1 MKAPADRS
9 FVAPLVVGALAVA
22 CCAVVGLLALGAG
35 TGFLALA
42 RFWPLTTIGASI
54 LVFGL
59 AWLIGVRS
67 SPKKLGSKLVTIVKA
82 ADRGLTMVGSQCCGA
97 RSAKPRARATD
108 QEAERHSVDSPS
120 SVSPSSEPPVERT
133 HEEAP

>member
-1 MKAPADRS
+1 
-9 FVAPLVVGALAVA
+9 LVVGVLAIA
-22 CCAVVGLLALGAG
+22 CCAVPTLLALGAG
-35 TGFLALA
+35 AAFVVLA
-42 RFWPLTTIGASI
+42 RFWPLTTIGAVI

-67 SPKKLGSKLVTIVKA
+67 SPKKLGSRLVTMVKA

-108 QEAERHSVDSPS
+108 QEGERHSVDSPS
-120 SVSPSSEPPVERT
+120 SVSPSSEPPVERI